1 METNKSLYEAPQA
14 EVLTVKMEGSVCASS
29 GFQASRNGY
38 GTASDEYEQE
48 WD

>member
-1 METNKSLYEAPQA
+1 MMETNKNLYEAPQA

-38 GTASDEYEQE
+38 GTAYEDE